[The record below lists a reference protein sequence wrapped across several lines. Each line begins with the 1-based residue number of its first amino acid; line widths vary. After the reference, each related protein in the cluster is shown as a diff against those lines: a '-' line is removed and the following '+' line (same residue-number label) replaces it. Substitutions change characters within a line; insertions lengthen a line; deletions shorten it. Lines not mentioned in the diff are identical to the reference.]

1 MPLLDTLKFAEEFR
15 QAGFPD
21 PQARI
26 LASKFEETA
35 QAISQDFK
43 AALRAEMSALRQE
56 LLEAIRAT
64 EARIDAKFEAL
75 EARIDAK
82 FEALEARIDAKFEG
96 VDAKFDGVDAK
107 FEGMESKFDLK
118 IERLRVELHSSLSR
132 QTLAFAG
139 ILIAAVTL
147 AVAVI
152 KSFPNWFQ
160 SP

>member
-64 EARIDAKFEAL
+64 